1 MKKTRLQPTLKK
13 RNFLDRWL
21 LSFRDGR
28 FRRSRRLSSGKLGI
42 GRPIALAAIAF
53 CWVTVGMPAIAQ
65 FSGSVSNNPNSALE
79 RGEVL
84 LGVAIPQ
91 VASEPLAGHF
101 ERGKQ
106 LYREGKLMEAA
117 ALWQQVAREFQGQG
131 DIFNQA
137 QALNYL
143 SLVSQDLGEW
153 DDAGEVLEQSI
164 ALLQSQ
170 GELNTR
176 GAAILAQAYN
186 NRGSLELATGQTEAA
201 IETWMQA
208 SQMYDR
214 AGNQTG
220 AIGSQINQATALQAL
235 GQYRRAR
242 GILEAVG
249 EQLQSQPD
257 SQLKA
262 DGLRNLGRALQTVGD
277 LLDAK
282 AILEQSWAISE
293 RLGEAGEKGATL
305 LAIGNIARDLRQ
317 NDVALEYYREAA
329 RIANTP
335 TARIQAQLNE
345 LNLLTAAA
353 RWEEAIALIPQVRPV
368 LSDLPPSR
376 TILYAQVN
384 LAESLTKLPDFEA
397 EEIARLLATT
407 IDGAR
412 KIGDDRA
419 QAYALSQL
427 GNLYAGREQWQEA
440 KQLNE
445 QALQI
450 AQRLNAQEL
459 SARSSWQLGRILK
472 QQGDTPGAIAAYQN
486 AFDTLQSLRGD
497 LVAISSD
504 VQYGFKDSIEPVYRE
519 FVSLLLQPQA
529 TQAQIEQARDVM
541 EALQLVELDNFFNEA
556 CLETRP
562 VQIDQI
568 DPHAAVLH
576 PVLLSDRFEVIL
588 SLPDGTLRHY
598 STPKPIGEVD
608 LVLTSLYSALY
619 LGYSGDRRLEYSGQI
634 YDWLIRPV
642 EAELTS
648 YDIETLVFVLDGFL
662 RSLPMGALYDGERYL
677 LEKYSIALS
686 PGLQLFPE
694 ELERSELQAL
704 TAGLT
709 AARQGFSALPGVEV
723 EVEQISTEVDSQILI
738 DGEFTREAFG
748 EKLEARDFGVVHLA
762 THGQF
767 SSNPE
772 ETFLLTWDDKIKV
785 NDFDRLLQGKSSG
798 SNPVELLV
806 LSACQTA
813 SGDRR
818 AALGLAGFALRS
830 GARST
835 VATLWS
841 VSDRSTAELMS
852 QFYDRLTAP
861 NATITKAEALR
872 QAQLTLLKDPRYNH
886 PYFWAPFV
894 LVGNWL

>member
-1 MKKTRLQPTLKK
+1 MKRTRSRKPLTP
-13 RNFLDRWL
+13 
-21 LSFRDGR
+21 S
-28 FRRSRRLSSGKLGI
+28 RSRRQLLSQLRGRKLRRSP
-42 GRPIALAAIAF
+42 GRSPWRPRTWRAIALAL
-53 CWVTVGMPAIAQ
+53 VTMCFVSIGIPAIAQ
-65 FSGSVSNNPNSALE
+65 VAANRSLE
-79 RGEVL
+79 PGEVRV
-84 LGVAIPQ
+84 GVAPSS
-91 VASEPLAGHF
+91 VASEALAGSL

-106 LYREGKLMEAA
+106 LYGEGRLTEAV
-117 ALWQQVAREFQGQG
+117 ALWQQAAETFQGQG
-131 DIFNQA
+131 DIFNQT

-143 SLVSQDLGEW
+143 SLVYQDLGEW
-153 DDAGEVLEQSI
+153 EQAETALDRSVN
-164 ALLQSQ
+164 LLQSQ
-170 GELNTR
+170 TELQPQ
-176 GAAILAQAYN
+176 GAALLAQALN
-186 NRGSLELATGQTEAA
+186 NRGSLELATGRTEAA
-201 IETWMQA
+201 IATWVQA
-208 SQMYDR
+208 GEIYDR
-214 AGNQTG
+214 AGNETG
-220 AIGSQINQATALQAL
+220 AIGSQINQATALQTL

-242 GILEAVG
+242 SILETVG

-282 AILEQSWAISE
+282 ATLEQSWGISE
-293 RLGEAGEKGATL
+293 RLGETAEKGATL

-317 NDVALEYYREAA
+317 NDIALEYYREAA
-329 RIANTP
+329 RNANTP
-335 TARIQAQLNE
+335 IAIVQAQLNE
-345 LNLLTAAA
+345 LSLLAATE
-353 RWEEAIALIPQVRPV
+353 RWEAAMALVPKIPPILR
-368 LSDLPPSR
+368 DLPPGR
-376 TILYAQVN
+376 AALYAEIN
-384 LAESLTKLPDFEA
+384 LAESLTKLPDFDDG
-397 EEIARLLATT
+397 EIAQLLAGT
-407 IDGAR
+407 IDRAR
-412 KIGDDRA
+412 ELGDERA
-419 QAYALSQL
+419 EAYALSQL
-427 GNLYAGREQWQEA
+427 GNLYAQGQQWQEA

-445 QALQI
+445 QSLQI
-450 AQRLNAQEL
+450 AQRLNAEEL
-459 SARSSWQLGRILK
+459 SARSSWQLGRVLK
-472 QQGDTPGAIAAYQN
+472 QQGETSGAVAAYKN

-529 TQAQIEQARDVM
+529 TQAELKQARDVM

-576 PVLLSDRFEVIL
+576 PVILNDRFEVIL

-598 STPKPIGEVD
+598 STAIPLPEVD
-608 LVLTSLYSALY
+608 RTLTQLYSSIY
-619 LGYSGDRRLEYSGQI
+619 LGYSEDGRLKYSGQV
-634 YDWLIRPV
+634 YNWLIRPV
-642 EAELTS
+642 EAELAS
-648 YDIETLVFVLDGFL
+648 YNIETLVFVLDGFL
-662 RSLPMGALYDGERYL
+662 RSLPMGALYDGTEYL

-694 ELERSELQAL
+694 QLERSELQAL

-709 AARQGFSALPGVEV
+709 EARQGFSALPGVGV
-723 EVEQISTEVDSQILI
+723 EVEEISAEVDSQVLI
-738 DGEFTREAFG
+738 DRGFTRKAFE
-748 EKLEARDFGVVHLA
+748 EKLEAQDFGLVHLA

-835 VATLWS
+835 LATLWS

-852 QFYDRLTAP
+852 QFYERLTEID
-861 NATITKAEALR
+861 TDITKAEALR
-872 QAQLTLLKDPRYNH
+872 QAQLALLQDPRYNH